1 MTRTATGATLT
12 LLDALEP
19 EAKAAW
25 EADLINI
32 QEAIAA
38 SQAIT
43 NRRQADAAETQMIV
57 SVDTNKITV
66 TALPAE
72 TRETLP
78 PSLRSIY
85 DETYVEP

>member
-1 MTRTATGATLT
+1 MTRTAEGATLA

-43 NRRQADAAETQMIV
+43 NRRQADAAESQVTV
-57 SVDTNKITV
+57 STDSTIIAVA
-66 TALPAE
+66 ALPSE
-72 TRETLP
+72 TRDTLP
-78 PSLRSIY
+78 PELRTIY
-85 DETYVEP
+85 EPGYIEP